1 MAHELRQ
8 QLKPAFAIIG
18 RPNVGKSTLFNRIT
32 RTRDALVADVPGV
45 TRDVKLGVGRVG
57 RAAYL
62 VVDTGGIA
70 EDRGE
75 LAELVTRQAL
85 QALDECAAGV
95 FVVDAREGLT
105 STDQDLARSLRRSG
119 KPIFLAVNKAEG
131 MNADMVRAEY
141 ASLGLGEPHPVSGAH
156 GVGIDDLVAAVTKD
170 WPRTEDLEQ
179 GETDSGIRVAIV
191 GRPNVGKSTLVN
203 RMLGEERMITADLP
217 GTTHDSVSIPLER
230 HGRHYTLIDT
240 AGIRRRSRVTEVVE
254 KFSAVKTLQSIDA
267 AQVVIVVLDARDS
280 LAEQDLTVLG
290 GVLDVGRSLVVAV
303 NKWDGMTTGAR
314 DELKRQIDRRLE
326 FVDFAETRYISALH
340 GTGVGDLFGA
350 LDAAHAS
357 AYIDVQTSDLTELL
371 YRAVETHNP
380 PLVNGRRIKLRYAH
394 MGGKNPPTI
403 IIHGNQTD
411 SVPETYRR
419 YLSSFYRRALKL
431 TGTPVRIEFRQN
443 ENPFKGRKNP
453 NPLTARQVKKRQRL
467 RAHIKKNS

>member
-1 MAHELRQ
+1 MALELRQ

-45 TRDVKLGVGRVG
+45 TRDVKLGVGRIG

-70 EDRGE
+70 ADGE
-75 LAELVTRQAL
+75 LATVITRQAL

-105 STDQDLARSLRRSG
+105 ATDEALARDLRRSG

-131 MNADMVRAEY
+131 LNPDFVRAEY
-141 ASLGLGEPHPVSGAH
+141 SGLGLGEAYPVSSAH
-156 GVGIDDLVAAVTKD
+156 GTGVEALIAAVTAD
-170 WPRTEDLEQ
+170 WPRAEDLEREE
-179 GETDSGIRVAIV
+179 GAAGVRVAIV

-217 GTTHDSVSIPLER
+217 GTTHDSVAIPLER
-230 HGRHYTLIDT
+230 HGRRYTLIDT
-240 AGIRRRSRVTEVVE
+240 AGIRRRSRVADVVE
-254 KFSAVKTLQSIDA
+254 KFSAVKTLQAIDL
-267 AQVVIVVLDARDS
+267 AQVVVVVLDARES
-280 LAEQDLTVLG
+280 LSEQDLTVLG
-290 GVLDVGRSLVVAV
+290 GVLEVGRSLVVAV
-303 NKWDGMTTGAR
+303 NKWDGMAGETR
-314 DELKRQIDRRLE
+314 EELKRQIDRRLE

-340 GTGVGDLFGA
+340 GTGVGELFGA
-350 LDAAHAS
+350 IDDAHRS
-357 AYIDVQTSDLTELL
+357 AYIEVQTSDLTELL
-371 YRAVETHNP
+371 YRATEIHNP

-411 SVPETYRR
+411 RVPDSYRR
-419 YLSSFYRRALKL
+419 YLASFYRKALRL
-431 TGTPVRIEFRQN
+431 IGTPVRIEFKQG
-443 ENPFKGRKNP
+443 ENPFHGRKNP
-453 NPLTARQVKKRQRL
+453 LTKRQVKKRQRL
-467 RAHIKKNS
+467 RAHIRKNA